1 MHTIRFLKCMAI
13 TSISVLLIFIGARV
27 NSLEND
33 TIDYR
38 LYLYGPVDTA
48 EVSDTVIP
56 TMLGESLAYGMD
68 TATSPCEDFYQFV
81 NGGWR
86 SKAIVPFK
94 PNRPYQMVSFFDDA
108 YRRMRKR
115 MDIILDS
122 ARLVRATTDDHT
134 LRVLGEFYESC
145 LVADSLERSPFA
157 RQRSSL
163 WPIGSNHERS
173 NVDSVNKDS
182 TRTEQCSQRTLQ
194 RLGGAAGQAFIQD
207 LQNSGAVSRMDKM
220 LIAIKQSV
228 LERIKDHPLL
238 SEDEKIYA
246 LERLDRL
253 ILRVGIPEQLVDY
266 SGLILSDS
274 DYEYNKKEI
283 AGFSNL
289 QWVSSIGSNMREKW
303 KASLLTPN
311 AFYMPGDHAIEIPAV
326 MFSPPFFYADGN
338 DALNYAGVGFVIG
351 HEIYHSLAQILPQV
365 KDPEMKAQMDSFKA
379 FNTGLGERD
388 GWKANGNRTFN
399 EDIAD
404 LGGIR
409 AAYTAWKSV
418 VSQDKSSKDSA
429 LEGFSPDQ
437 IFFIN
442 VGLIWRSKW
451 TGTPPNKDV
460 HAPHFARVNGV
471 VMQMPEF
478 AEAFSCQPDD
488 SMVLP
493 PHRLSKIW

>member
-1 MHTIRFLKCMAI
+1 MYKIRLLKCMAFA
-13 TSISVLLIFIGARV
+13 SFSLLFTRMVSQVPNLDNGNASHAFYIHE
-27 NSLEND
+27 S
-33 TIDYR
+33 
-38 LYLYGPVDTA
+38 VDTA
-48 EVSDTVIP
+48 EVRDTVIP

-68 TATSPCEDFYQFV
+68 TTMSPCEDFYQFV

-86 SKAIVPFK
+86 DRAVVPAK
-94 PNRPYQMVSFFDDA
+94 QNRSYQMASFFDDA

-115 MDIILDS
+115 MDVILDS
-122 ARLVRATTDDHT
+122 ARLVRASTNDHT

-145 LVADSLERSPFA
+145 MVADSLERSPFI

-163 WPIGSNHERS
+163 LPIGGNNEQGQELIK
-173 NVDSVNKDS
+173 KDS
-182 TRTEQCSQRTLQ
+182 TRAEQCSQRTLQ
-194 RLGGAAGQAFIQD
+194 RIGGVAGQAFIQD

-220 LIAIKQSV
+220 LVDIKHSV
-228 LERIKDHPLL
+228 VKRIKDHPLL
-238 SEDEKIYA
+238 SEDEKLYA

-266 SGLILSDS
+266 SGLALSDS
-274 DYEYNKKEI
+274 NYEHNKKEI

-289 QWVSSIGSNMREKW
+289 QWVSSIGSDVREKW

-311 AFYMPGDHAIEIPAV
+311 AFYMPRDHAIEIPPV
-326 MFSPPFFYADGN
+326 MFSPPFFYANGD

-351 HEIYHSLAQILPQV
+351 HEIYHSLAQILPQIKNV
-365 KDPEMKAQMDSFKA
+365 EMKAQMDSFKA
-379 FNTGLGERD
+379 FNTSMGELD

-409 AAYTAWKSV
+409 ASYAAWQST
-418 VSQDKSSKDSA
+418 VSQDKSSQSST
-429 LEGFSPDQ
+429 LNNLSPDQ
-437 IFFIN
+437 VFFIN

-451 TGTPPNKDV
+451 TGVPPNNDV
-460 HAPHFARVNGV
+460 HAPHFARVNAV

-478 AEAFSCQPDD
+478 AKAFSCSPTDP
-488 SMVLP
+488 MVLAP
-493 PHRLSKIW
+493 DRLSKIW

>member
-1 MHTIRFLKCMAI
+1 MNYALLA
-13 TSISVLLIFIGARV
+13 VLCWIIIESPGQAG
-27 NSLEND
+27 D
-33 TIDYR
+33 H
-38 LYLYGPVDTA
+38 LYGSDRDPYYIQIPIDTLQPT
-48 EVSDTVIP
+48 DTVIP
-56 TMLGESLAYGMD
+56 AMLGETISYGMD
-68 TATSPCEDFYQFV
+68 TTVSPCDDFYQFV

-86 SKAIVPFK
+86 SDAIVPENSK
-94 PNRPYQMVSFFDDA
+94 NPYHMASFFNDA

-115 MDIILDS
+115 MDVILDS
-122 ARLVRATTDDHT
+122 ARLVRTTTDDHT

-145 LVADSLERSPFA
+145 MVADSLERSPFV

-163 WPIGSNHERS
+163 LSTGGNNEQNNKPLK
-173 NVDSVNKDS
+173 KDS
-182 TRTEQCSQRTLQ
+182 TRAEQCSQRTLQ

-220 LIAIKQSV
+220 LVDIKQSV
-228 LERIKDHPLL
+228 LKRIKNHPLL
-238 SEDEKIYA
+238 SEDEKLYA

-311 AFYMPGDHAIEIPAV
+311 AFYMPGDHAIEIPPV
-326 MFSPPFFYADGN
+326 MFSPPFFHADGD

-365 KDPEMKAQMDSFKA
+365 TDPEMKAQMDSFKA
-379 FNTGLGERD
+379 FNTSVGELD

-409 AAYTAWKSV
+409 ASYSAWKSA
-418 VSQDKSSKDSA
+418 VSQDKSSKDRS
-429 LEGFSPDQ
+429 LDGFSPDQ
-437 IFFIN
+437 RFFIN

-451 TGTPPNKDV
+451 TGIPPNNDV

>member
-1 MHTIRFLKCMAI
+1 MHKTRFLKCMTIA
-13 TSISVLLIFIGARV
+13 SICVLLVFIVGRV
-27 NSLEND
+27 NSFEND
-33 TIDYR
+33 TINYP
-38 LYLYGPVDTA
+38 LYLHGPVDTA

-86 SKAIVPFK
+86 SQAVVPPK
-94 PNRPYQMVSFFDDA
+94 PNRPYQMASFFDDA

-115 MDIILDS
+115 MDVILDS
-122 ARLVRATTDDHT
+122 ARLVRTTTDDHT
-134 LRVLGEFYESC
+134 LRALGEFYESC
-145 LVADSLERSPFA
+145 MVADSLERSPFV

-163 WPIGSNHERS
+163 LSTGGNNEQNDEPIK
-173 NVDSVNKDS
+173 KDS
-182 TRTEQCSQRTLQ
+182 ARAEQCSQRTLQ

-220 LIAIKQSV
+220 LVDIKQSV
-228 LERIKDHPLL
+228 VRRIKEHPLL
-238 SEDEKIYA
+238 SEDEKLYA

-274 DYEYNKKEI
+274 DYESNKKEI

-311 AFYMPGDHAIEIPAV
+311 AFYMPRDHAIEIPPV
-326 MFSPPFFYADGN
+326 MFSPPFFHADGD

-365 KDPEMKAQMDSFKA
+365 KNPEMKAQIDSFKA
-379 FNTGLGERD
+379 FNTSLGELD

-409 AAYTAWKSV
+409 ASYAAWKSA
-418 VSQDKSSKDSA
+418 VSQDKSSKDRA
-429 LEGFSPDQ
+429 LDGFSPAQ
-437 IFFIN
+437 RFFIN

-451 TGTPPNKDV
+451 TGIPPNNDV
-460 HAPHFARVNGV
+460 HAPSFARVNGV

-478 AEAFSCQPDD
+478 AEAFRCIADD